1 MKIKLQYLNSGFV
14 ALLLSVLPLLAQSA
28 TTIIDRIAIVVDEDV
43 IMQSELEERFEAVR
57 SQISSQKNA
66 RMPSDDVLKKQ
77 IEEQMIIE
85 SLQLQRAE
93 RAGIRI
99 SDEEINNTLAQI
111 AKENNLSLNEF
122 KEALTVDGISWS
134 GMRSRVSREL
144 KINRLQQ
151 GIMRRRIQVSDQE
164 IKNFLSSELGSNLT
178 ADQYRLGHILI
189 PIPENP
195 SNNDLKTASSQA
207 NSIFAKI
214 EEGDDFR
221 ALALEFSS
229 GQNSLEGGDL
239 GWRKAAQLPTIFSDL
254 VDNMGIGETRSPIKS
269 GRGFHILKLF
279 NKRGASTEGKIA
291 QTRVRH
297 VLVQPN
303 EIRSENEANDLALSL
318 RTEVIEGRDFE
329 EIAKLYSDDPGSALS
344 GGDLGWSRKGV
355 FVPEFEKIMADSEI
369 NELSS
374 VFKTVHG
381 YHFLEVTG
389 RRIEDFSERY
399 RMSQAEN
406 FLRNQRF
413 DQELSNWLREI
424 REDAFI
430 ESKN

>member
-1 MKIKLQYLNSGFV
+1 MKIKLQHLNSGFV

-66 RMPSDDVLKKQ
+66 RMPSDDVLNKQ

-122 KEALTVDGISWS
+122 QDALTVDGISWS

-151 GIMRRRIQVSDQE
+151 GTMRRRIQVSDQE

-221 ALALEFSS
+221 ALAIEFSS

-254 VDNMGIGETRSPIKS
+254 VDNMEIGETRSPIRS

-318 RTEVIEGRDFE
+318 RNEVVEGRDFE

-344 GGDLGWSRKGV
+344 GGDLGWSRKGI

-374 VFKTVHG
+374 VFKSVHG

>member
-28 TTIIDRIAIVVDEDV
+28 TTIIDRIAIVVDQDV

-254 VDNMGIGETRSPIKS
+254 VDNMGIGETRSPIRS

-318 RTEVIEGRDFE
+318 RTEVVEGRDFE

-344 GGDLGWSRKGV
+344 GGDLGWSRKGI

>member
-1 MKIKLQYLNSGFV
+1 M
-14 ALLLSVLPLLAQSA
+14 
-28 TTIIDRIAIVVDEDV
+28 
-43 IMQSELEERFEAVR
+43 
-57 SQISSQKNA
+57 
-66 RMPSDDVLKKQ
+66 
-77 IEEQMIIE
+77 
-85 SLQLQRAE
+85 
-93 RAGIRI
+93 
-99 SDEEINNTLAQI
+99 
-111 AKENNLSLNEF
+111 
-122 KEALTVDGISWS
+122 DGISWS

-151 GIMRRRIQVSDQE
+151 GTMRRRIQVSDQE

-254 VDNMGIGETRSPIKS
+254 VDNMEIGETRSPIRS

-318 RTEVIEGRDFE
+318 RTEVVEGRDFE

-344 GGDLGWSRKGV
+344 GGDLGWSRKGI

>member
-85 SLQLQRAE
+85 SLQLQRAG

-151 GIMRRRIQVSDQE
+151 GTMRRRIQVSEQE

-254 VDNMGIGETRSPIKS
+254 VDNMKIGETRSPIRS

-318 RTEVIEGRDFE
+318 RTEVVEGRDFE

-344 GGDLGWSRKGV
+344 GGDLGWSRKGI

>member
-66 RMPSDDVLKKQ
+66 RMPSDDVLNKQ

-151 GIMRRRIQVSDQE
+151 GTMRRRIQVSDQE

-254 VDNMGIGETRSPIKS
+254 VDNMEIGETRSPIRS

-318 RTEVIEGRDFE
+318 RTEVVEGRDFE

-344 GGDLGWSRKGV
+344 GGDLGWSRKGI

>member
-151 GIMRRRIQVSDQE
+151 GTMRRRIQVSEQE

-318 RTEVIEGRDFE
+318 RNEVIEGRDFE

-344 GGDLGWSRKGV
+344 GGDLGWSRKGI

>member
-151 GIMRRRIQVSDQE
+151 GTMRRRIQVSEQE

-254 VDNMGIGETRSPIKS
+254 VDNMGIGETRSPIRS

-318 RTEVIEGRDFE
+318 RTEVIEGRGFE

-344 GGDLGWSRKGV
+344 GGDLGWSRKGI

>member
-151 GIMRRRIQVSDQE
+151 GTMRRRIQVSEQE

-254 VDNMGIGETRSPIKS
+254 VDNMGIGETRSPIRS

-318 RTEVIEGRDFE
+318 RNEVIEGRDFE

-344 GGDLGWSRKGV
+344 GGDLGWSRKGI

>member
-57 SQISSQKNA
+57 SQISNQKNA
-66 RMPSDDVLKKQ
+66 RMPSDDILYKQ

-122 KEALTVDGISWS
+122 QDALTVDGISWS

-151 GIMRRRIQVSDQE
+151 GTMRRRIQVSDQE
-164 IKNFLSSELGSNLT
+164 IRNFLSSELGSNLT

-195 SNNDLKTASSQA
+195 SNKDLKTASSQA

-221 ALALEFSS
+221 ALAIEFSS
-229 GQNSLEGGDL
+229 AQNSLEGGDL

-254 VDNMGIGETRSPIKS
+254 VDNMEIGETRSPIRS

-318 RTEVIEGRDFE
+318 RNEVVEGRDFE

-344 GGDLGWSRKGV
+344 GGDLGWSRKGI

-369 NELSS
+369 NQLSN
-374 VFKTVHG
+374 VFQTVHG

>member
-1 MKIKLQYLNSGFV
+1 MKIKLQHLNSGFV

-66 RMPSDDVLKKQ
+66 RMPSDDVLNKQ

-122 KEALTVDGISWS
+122 QDALTMDGISWS

-151 GIMRRRIQVSDQE
+151 GTMRRRIQVSDQE

-221 ALALEFSS
+221 ALAIEFSS
-229 GQNSLEGGDL
+229 AQNSLEGGDL

-254 VDNMGIGETRSPIKS
+254 VHNMEIGETRSPIRS

-303 EIRSENEANDLALSL
+303 EIRSEKEANDLALSL
-318 RTEVIEGRDFE
+318 RNEVVEGRDFE

-344 GGDLGWSRKGV
+344 GGDLGWSRKGI
-355 FVPEFEKIMADSEI
+355 FVPEFEEIMADSEI
-369 NELSS
+369 NELSN
-374 VFKTVHG
+374 VFQTVHG

>member
-28 TTIIDRIAIVVDEDV
+28 TTIIDRIAIVVDQDV

-85 SLQLQRAE
+85 SLQLQRAG

-151 GIMRRRIQVSDQE
+151 GTMRRRIQVSEQE

-254 VDNMGIGETRSPIKS
+254 VDNMGIGETRSPIRS

-344 GGDLGWSRKGV
+344 GGDLGWSRKGI

>member
-85 SLQLQRAE
+85 SLQLQRAG

-151 GIMRRRIQVSDQE
+151 GTMRRRIQVSEQE

-254 VDNMGIGETRSPIKS
+254 VDNMEIGETRSPIRS

-318 RTEVIEGRDFE
+318 RNEVIEGRDFE

-344 GGDLGWSRKGV
+344 GGDLGWSRKGI

>member
-151 GIMRRRIQVSDQE
+151 GTMRRRIQVSDQE

-254 VDNMGIGETRSPIKS
+254 VDNMEIGETRSPIRS

-344 GGDLGWSRKGV
+344 GGDLGWSRKGI

>member
-1 MKIKLQYLNSGFV
+1 MKIKLQHLNSGFV

-43 IMQSELEERFEAVR
+43 IMQSELEERFKAVR

-66 RMPSDDVLKKQ
+66 RMPSDDVLNKQ

-151 GIMRRRIQVSDQE
+151 GTMRRRIQVSDQE

-195 SNNDLKTASSQA
+195 SKNDLKTASSQA
-207 NSIFAKI
+207 NSIFGKI

-254 VDNMGIGETRSPIKS
+254 VDNMEIGETRSPIRS

-318 RTEVIEGRDFE
+318 RTEVVEGRDFE

-344 GGDLGWSRKGV
+344 GGDLGWSRKGI

>member
-151 GIMRRRIQVSDQE
+151 GTMRRRIQVSEQE

-254 VDNMGIGETRSPIKS
+254 VDNMGIGETRSPIRS

-318 RTEVIEGRDFE
+318 RNEVIEGRDFE

>member
-1 MKIKLQYLNSGFV
+1 MKIKLQHLNSGFV
-14 ALLLSVLPLLAQSA
+14 ALLISVLPLLAQSA

-66 RMPSDDVLKKQ
+66 RMPSDDVLNKQ

-122 KEALTVDGISWS
+122 KDALTVDGISWS

-207 NSIFAKI
+207 NSIFSKI
-214 EEGDDFR
+214 KEGDDFR
-221 ALALEFSS
+221 ALAIEFSS

-239 GWRKAAQLPTIFSDL
+239 GWRKAAQLPTIFSEL
-254 VDNMGIGETRSPIKS
+254 VHNMEIGETRSPIRS

-318 RTEVIEGRDFE
+318 RNEVIEGRDFE

-344 GGDLGWSRKGV
+344 GGDLGWSRKGI
-355 FVPEFEKIMADSEI
+355 FVPEFEKIMGDSEI

-374 VFKTVHG
+374 VFKSVHG

>member
-151 GIMRRRIQVSDQE
+151 GTMRRRIQVSEQE

-254 VDNMGIGETRSPIKS
+254 VDNMKIGETRSPIRS

-318 RTEVIEGRDFE
+318 RTEVVEGRDFE

-344 GGDLGWSRKGV
+344 GGDLGWSRKGI

>member
-1 MKIKLQYLNSGFV
+1 MKIKLQHLNSGFV
-14 ALLLSVLPLLAQSA
+14 ALLISVLPLLAQSA

-151 GIMRRRIQVSDQE
+151 GTMRRRIQVSDQE

-254 VDNMGIGETRSPIKS
+254 VDNMEIGETRSPIRS

-318 RTEVIEGRDFE
+318 RTEVVEGRDFE

-344 GGDLGWSRKGV
+344 GGDLGWSRKGI

>member
-66 RMPSDDVLKKQ
+66 RMPSDDVLNKQ

-122 KEALTVDGISWS
+122 QDALTMDGISWS

-151 GIMRRRIQVSDQE
+151 GTMRRRIQVSDQE

-221 ALALEFSS
+221 ALAIEFSS

-254 VDNMGIGETRSPIKS
+254 VNNMEIGETRSPIRS

-318 RTEVIEGRDFE
+318 RNEVVEGRDFE

-344 GGDLGWSRKGV
+344 GGDLGWSRKGI

-369 NELSS
+369 NELSN
-374 VFKTVHG
+374 VFQTVHG

>member
-28 TTIIDRIAIVVDEDV
+28 TTIIDRIAIVVDQDV

-85 SLQLQRAE
+85 SLQLQRAG

-151 GIMRRRIQVSDQE
+151 GTMRRRIQVSEQE

-221 ALALEFSS
+221 ALAIEFSS

-254 VDNMGIGETRSPIKS
+254 VHNMEIGETRSPIRS

-318 RTEVIEGRDFE
+318 RNEVVEGRDFE

-344 GGDLGWSRKGV
+344 GGDLGWSRKGI

-374 VFKTVHG
+374 VFQTVHG
-381 YHFLEVTG
+381 YHFLEVTD

>member
-1 MKIKLQYLNSGFV
+1 MKIKRQHLNSGFV
-14 ALLLSVLPLLAQSA
+14 ALLISVLPLLAQSA
-28 TTIIDRIAIVVDEDV
+28 TTIIDRIAIVVNEDV
-43 IMQSELEERFEAVR
+43 IMQSELEERFKAVR

-66 RMPSDDVLKKQ
+66 RMPSDDVLNKQ

-99 SDEEINNTLAQI
+99 SDEEINNTLDQI

-122 KEALTVDGISWS
+122 KNALTLDGISWS

-195 SNNDLKTASSQA
+195 SNNDLTTASSKA

-221 ALALEFSS
+221 ALAIEFSS
-229 GQNSLEGGDL
+229 AQNSLEGGDL

-254 VDNMGIGETRSPIKS
+254 VDNMEVGETRSPIRS

-303 EIRSENEANDLALSL
+303 EIRSENEAYELALSL
-318 RTEVIEGRDFE
+318 HNEVVEGRDFE

-355 FVPEFEKIMADSEI
+355 FVPEFEKIMADSQI

-374 VFKTVHG
+374 VFKSVHG
-381 YHFLEVTG
+381 YHFLEVTD

>member
-66 RMPSDDVLKKQ
+66 RMPSNDVLNKQ

-151 GIMRRRIQVSDQE
+151 GTMRRRIQVSDQE

-254 VDNMGIGETRSPIKS
+254 VDNMGIGETRSPIRS

-318 RTEVIEGRDFE
+318 RNEVIEGRDFE

-344 GGDLGWSRKGV
+344 GGDLGWSRKGI

>member
-66 RMPSDDVLKKQ
+66 RMPSDDLLKKQ

-151 GIMRRRIQVSDQE
+151 GTMRRRIQVSNQE

-254 VDNMGIGETRSPIKS
+254 VDNMEIGETRSPIRS

-318 RTEVIEGRDFE
+318 RTEVVEGRDFE

-344 GGDLGWSRKGV
+344 GGDLGWSRKGI

>member
-151 GIMRRRIQVSDQE
+151 GTMRRRIQVSEQE

-254 VDNMGIGETRSPIKS
+254 VDNMGIGETRSPIRS

-318 RTEVIEGRDFE
+318 RTEVVEGRDFE

-344 GGDLGWSRKGV
+344 GGDLGWSRKGI

>member
-85 SLQLQRAE
+85 SLQLQRAG

-151 GIMRRRIQVSDQE
+151 GTMRRRIQVSDQE

-254 VDNMGIGETRSPIKS
+254 VDNMEIGETRSPIRS

-318 RTEVIEGRDFE
+318 RTEVVEGRDFE

-344 GGDLGWSRKGV
+344 GGDLGWSRKGI

>member
-85 SLQLQRAE
+85 SLQLQRAG

-151 GIMRRRIQVSDQE
+151 GTMRRRIQVSDQE

-254 VDNMGIGETRSPIKS
+254 VDNMGIGETRSPIRS

-318 RTEVIEGRDFE
+318 RTEVVEGRDFK

-344 GGDLGWSRKGV
+344 GGDLGWSRKGI

>member
-28 TTIIDRIAIVVDEDV
+28 TTIIDRIAIVVDQDV

-151 GIMRRRIQVSDQE
+151 GTMRRRIQVSEQE

-254 VDNMGIGETRSPIKS
+254 VDNMEIGETRSPIRS

-318 RTEVIEGRDFE
+318 RNEVVEGRDFE

-344 GGDLGWSRKGV
+344 GGDLGWSRKGI

>member
-134 GMRSRVSREL
+134 GMRSRVSKEL

-151 GIMRRRIQVSDQE
+151 GTMRRRIQVSEQE

-254 VDNMGIGETRSPIKS
+254 VDNMEIGETRSPIRS

-318 RTEVIEGRDFE
+318 RNEVIEGRDFE

-344 GGDLGWSRKGV
+344 GGDLGWSRKGI

>member
-1 MKIKLQYLNSGFV
+1 MEIKIQHINLAFV
-14 ALLLSVLPLLAQSA
+14 SVLILLLSLHAKSA
-28 TTIIDRIAIVVDEDV
+28 TKIIDRIAVVVDEDV
-43 IMQSELEERFEAVR
+43 IMQSELAERFKEVR

-66 RMPSDDVLKKQ
+66 RMPAEDVLKQQ
-77 IEEQMIIE
+77 IKDQMIIE

-93 RAGIRI
+93 RAGIRV

-111 AKENNLSLNEF
+111 AKENSLSLNDF
-122 KEALTVDGISWS
+122 KNALAADGISWS

-164 IKNFLSSELGSNLT
+164 VQNFLASDLGSNLT

-189 PIPENP
+189 SIPENA
-195 SNNDLKTASSQA
+195 SKSDIKTARSRA
-207 NSIFAKI
+207 NSIFSKI
-214 EEGDDFR
+214 GEGDDFR
-221 ALALEFSS
+221 ALAIEFSS
-229 GQNSLEGGDL
+229 GQNALEGGDL

-254 VDNMGIGETRSPIKS
+254 VEDMEVGETRSPIKS
-269 GRGFHILKLF
+269 GRGFHILKLL

-303 EIRSENEANDLALSL
+303 EIRSESEANELALSL
-318 RTEVIEGRDFE
+318 RNEIVEGRDFE

-344 GGDLGWSRKGV
+344 GGDLGWSRKGI
-355 FVPEFEKIMADSEI
+355 FVPEFEKVMTESEK

-381 YHFLEVTG
+381 YHFLEVTD

-413 DQELSNWLREI
+413 DQELNNWLREI

>member
-151 GIMRRRIQVSDQE
+151 GTMRRRIQVSEQE

-318 RTEVIEGRDFE
+318 RTEVVEGRDFK

>member
-151 GIMRRRIQVSDQE
+151 GTMRRRIQVSDQE

-254 VDNMGIGETRSPIKS
+254 VDNMEIGETRSPIRS

-318 RTEVIEGRDFE
+318 RTEVVEGRDFE

-344 GGDLGWSRKGV
+344 GGDLGWSRKGI

>member
-66 RMPSDDVLKKQ
+66 RMPSDDVLNKQ

-122 KEALTVDGISWS
+122 QDALTMDGISWS

-151 GIMRRRIQVSDQE
+151 GTMRRRIQVSDQE

-195 SNNDLKTASSQA
+195 SNKDLKTASSQA

-221 ALALEFSS
+221 ALAIEFSS

-254 VDNMGIGETRSPIKS
+254 VHNMEIGETRSPIRS

-318 RTEVIEGRDFE
+318 RNEVVEGRDFE

-344 GGDLGWSRKGV
+344 GGDLGWSRKGI

-369 NELSS
+369 NELSN
-374 VFKTVHG
+374 VFQTVHG

>member
-28 TTIIDRIAIVVDEDV
+28 TTIIDRIAIVVDQDV

-85 SLQLQRAE
+85 SLQLQRAG

-122 KEALTVDGISWS
+122 KDALTVDGISWS

-151 GIMRRRIQVSDQE
+151 GTMRRRIQVSDQE

-254 VDNMGIGETRSPIKS
+254 VDNMEIGETRSPIRS

-318 RTEVIEGRDFE
+318 RTEVVEGRDFE

-344 GGDLGWSRKGV
+344 GGDLGWSRKGI

>member
-28 TTIIDRIAIVVDEDV
+28 TTIIDRIAIVVDQDV

-85 SLQLQRAE
+85 SLQLQRAG

-122 KEALTVDGISWS
+122 KNALTVDGISWS

-151 GIMRRRIQVSDQE
+151 GTMRRRIQVSEQE

-254 VDNMGIGETRSPIKS
+254 VDNMGIGETRSPIRS

-318 RTEVIEGRDFE
+318 RNEVIEGRDFE

-344 GGDLGWSRKGV
+344 GGDLGWSRKGI

-389 RRIEDFSERY
+389 RRIEDFSKRY

>member
-1 MKIKLQYLNSGFV
+1 MKIKLQHLNSGFV
-14 ALLLSVLPLLAQSA
+14 ASLISVLPLLAQSA

-43 IMQSELEERFEAVR
+43 IMQSELEERFKAVR

-66 RMPSDDVLKKQ
+66 RMPSDDVLNEQ

-99 SDEEINNTLAQI
+99 SDEEITNTIAQI

-122 KEALTVDGISWS
+122 KNALTVDGISWS

-207 NSIFAKI
+207 NNIFSKI
-214 EEGDDFR
+214 EDGDDFR
-221 ALALEFSS
+221 ALAIEFSS

-254 VDNMGIGETRSPIKS
+254 VGNMEVGETRSPIRS

-318 RTEVIEGRDFE
+318 RNEVVEGRDFA

-355 FVPEFEKIMADSEI
+355 FVPEFEKVMAESEK

-374 VFKTVHG
+374 VFKSVHG
-381 YHFLEVTG
+381 YHFLEVTD

-413 DQELSNWLREI
+413 DQELNNWLREI